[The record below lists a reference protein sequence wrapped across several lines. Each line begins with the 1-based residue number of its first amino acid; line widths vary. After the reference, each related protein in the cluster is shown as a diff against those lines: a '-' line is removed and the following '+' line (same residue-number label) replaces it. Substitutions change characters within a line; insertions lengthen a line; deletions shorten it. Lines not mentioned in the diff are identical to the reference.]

1 MIGRMNDLTGLSVN
15 DSDKHWLKDRFGLQ
29 VLFDE
34 PMSRHTTFG
43 IGGPADVLITVET
56 DEQIKDLARWCSQR
70 GQPMMILGAGSNLLV
85 RDGGIRGLVL
95 KLGKGFETIK
105 QVRTASPNGS
115 VEVQAGA
122 GVLLRHLAKYALDR
136 GLAGLDFGLGIPGT
150 VGGGIRMNAGAW
162 GSCMADTLSSISVL
176 RQKGDIVTVN
186 KANLR
191 FSYRGVDLEER
202 SIILRG
208 HFHLKRADRETLRK
222 DAVQMQ
228 KKRRSSQP
236 LSLPSAGCIF
246 RNPAGQMSAG
256 ELIDKAGLKG
266 FRKGGAEISTKH
278 GNFIVNQGHARAA
291 DVLALMGHA
300 KEAVFKRFGV
310 NLELEVVVV
319 GEEADSQKLL

>member
-1 MIGRMNDLTGLSVN
+1 MIGRMNDLTGLRVN
-15 DSDKHWLKDRFGLQ
+15 DSDKQWLKDRFGPQ

-43 IGGPADVLITVET
+43 IGGPADVLMTVET

-70 GQPMMILGAGSNLLV
+70 GHPMMILGAGSNLLV

-95 KLGKGFETIK
+95 KLGKGFG
-105 QVRTASPNGS
+105 PNGS

-122 GVLLRHLAKYALDR
+122 GVLLRRLAKYALDR

-150 VGGGIRMNAGAW
+150 VGGAIRMNAGAW

-176 RQKGDIVTVN
+176 RHKGDIVTVD

-191 FSYRGVDLEER
+191 FIYRGVDLEER

-222 DAVQMQ
+222 DAVERQ

-256 ELIDKAGLKG
+256 ELIDKAGLRG